1 MDHIMNFPEHI
12 SLSIPRL
19 EQETINKLSKAI
31 TKQQADS
38 TVTFEQK
45 RQKDTGMS
53 LMAHVRISYALITSA
68 FFHALIA
75 LKQLGV
81 STAELDQISFEDIT
95 IESMVIP
102 YMVPCGTFALTSRLF
117 NDLLHHGTLA
127 QIEVK
132 TGPGNYLFRRS
143 ASATEMSPEGSDEN
157 NVNDSLM
164 IRANRDLNSSAIKLE
179 VYLPA
184 AYLRMHELDTPN
196 AWKTAHESGLY
207 KTLFK
212 NVFHEVFHGNDN
224 AFSYPKPTDLMLK
237 QTGVEAMKALN
248 KYLLGGAPS
257 TALRFKPLQTDAQVK
272 KALKELRTWILISI
286 GIDIA
291 VPWVEFCLLGVPNIA
306 RRTLYQGD
314 YEPDKAASTAFC
326 KANWPAQLEKL
337 KRTYRGE

>member
-53 LMAHVRISYALITSA
+53 LMAHVRISAITGSGFEVGTSAYALITSA

-132 TGPGNYLFRRS
+132 TGPGNY
-143 ASATEMSPEGSDEN
+143 
-157 NVNDSLM
+157 
-164 IRANRDLNSSAIKLE
+164 
-179 VYLPA
+179 
-184 AYLRMHELDTPN
+184 
-196 AWKTAHESGLY
+196 
-207 KTLFK
+207 
-212 NVFHEVFHGNDN
+212 
-224 AFSYPKPTDLMLK
+224 
-237 QTGVEAMKALN
+237 
-248 KYLLGGAPS
+248 
-257 TALRFKPLQTDAQVK
+257 
-272 KALKELRTWILISI
+272 
-286 GIDIA
+286 
-291 VPWVEFCLLGVPNIA
+291 
-306 RRTLYQGD
+306 
-314 YEPDKAASTAFC
+314 
-326 KANWPAQLEKL
+326 
-337 KRTYRGE
+337 